1 MVFSWENQLPYV
13 RFTSPQQIETSERGS
28 SEQKGTRML
37 LTSNTELSQECI
49 YKNVYV
55 KQDVEKFAGH
65 INGRFLGSGSAEPY
79 TGLKTHT

>member
-1 MVFSWENQLPYV
+1 MVFSRENQLPYV
-13 RFTSPQQIETSERGS
+13 RFTSPQQIETSERVQRT
-28 SEQKGTRML
+28 ERYPML

-55 KQDVEKFAGH
+55 KQDVEKFTGH